1 MAAVAVKYPAFQEL
15 GAEILAVSVDPVA
28 THREWHEKEL
38 SRMVEGGALFP
49 MISDPDGKIGALFGV
64 YDAKTGLD
72 LRSHF
77 LIDPHEVVQVME
89 ILAAPIGR
97 NVPEILRQ
105 LRALQHHQA
114 TGDFMPC
121 GWEPGKP
128 TLAETKDVSP
138 ISGRVWEVWKP
149 RNAF

>member
-1 MAAVAVKYPAFQEL
+1 MAAVAVKYPAFREL
-15 GAEILAVSVDPVA
+15 GTEVLAASVDSVS
-28 THREWHEKEL
+28 THQDWQEKEL
-38 SRMVEGGALFP
+38 SQLVKGGVLYP
-49 MISDPDGKIGALFGV
+49 MISDPEGGIGRLFGV
-64 YDAKTGLD
+64 YDAKTGLN

-77 LIDPHEVVQVME
+77 LIDPQGILQAME
-89 ILAAPIGR
+89 IIAAPIGR

-105 LRALQHHQA
+105 LRALQYHQA

-128 TLAETKDVSP
+128 TLSKKADDSS
-138 ISGRVWEVWKP
+138 ISGKVWEVWKP